1 MERCLYTSPC
11 YYDHSVGEGGD
22 CMNAFKALGALADLI
37 AVVKFVCRV

>member
-1 MERCLYTSPC
+1 MRHPVTTTILLAKE
-11 YYDHSVGEGGD
+11 VD